1 MITGCQGSDITFW
14 DLRTGRQAQ
23 HIAEAHGM
31 EDISCMTMDSLGR
44 CLLTGDRSG
53 NVQVRLSVKNVL
65 VRKKLNLCPF
75 CSLWKDEGKKGVW
88 WTYLAWWF
96 FFNFVWKGKRYFW
109 STLMYIDWLILFH
122 FLILLIAFI
131 ICWKVLS
138 WAQTFNEIWLG
149 LHSIDACQHVLLYH
163 LTHFVIISPLLEARN
178 KDYKGH

>member
-31 EDISCMTMDSLGR
+31 EEMSCMTMDSLGR

-65 VRKKLNLCPF
+65 VRKKLNLLPF
-75 CSLWKDEGKKGVW
+75 CSLWKDDGKKAVR

-96 FFNFVWKGKRYFW
+96 FFNFVWKGIFGH
-109 STLMYIDWLILFH
+109 IDQLISFH
-122 FLILLIAFI
+122 FLILLITFI

-138 WAQTFNEIWLG
+138 WAQTFNEIWLA
-149 LHSIDACQHVLLYH
+149 LHSIGACQHVLLYP
-163 LTHFVIISPLLEARN
+163 LIHFVIISLSLVARN